1 MICLQVMEQS
11 YSPLHSVK
19 TKINN
24 GRNMREECLV
34 MAWLDKCV
42 SIVVELTLLNISDL
56 ASKVVIG
63 FSFILTFP
71 TLCMK

>member
-1 MICLQVMEQS
+1 
-11 YSPLHSVK
+11 
-19 TKINN
+19 
-24 GRNMREECLV
+24 MREECLV

-42 SIVVELTLLNISDL
+42 SIVEELTLLNISDL

-71 TLCMK
+71 ALCNCVLNRKKNHGQSNLLSQI